1 MIECLLCHH
10 VFAKVI
16 STLLRKRCVG
26 ELLAAA
32 ASVVAVGDCMVCL
45 LQPDRTAATPYG
57 AAACLLLAFAQW
69 GVSLESRGM
78 YDTFRIAAM
87 DDEPPYL
94 VTDTERGACKAAG
107 SASGILYH
115 RHAGFCRHAMADGAA
130 AGDSGG
136 VAGIRGAHLTGGGAK
151 R

>member
-1 MIECLLCHH
+1 
-10 VFAKVI
+10 
-16 STLLRKRCVG
+16 
-26 ELLAAA
+26 
-32 ASVVAVGDCMVCL
+32 MVCL

-94 VTDTERGACKAAG
+94 VTDTERGACKQ
-107 SASGILYH
+107 
-115 RHAGFCRHAMADGAA
+115 
-130 AGDSGG
+130 
-136 VAGIRGAHLTGGGAK
+136 RGALPGFYTTAMRDSAATLWQTVLLPVILVASLVFAGLTSLGEGQSADFLLNWSATLCAGATCTLPLCWARPWAKLGGHLQ
-151 R
+151 

>member
-1 MIECLLCHH
+1 
-10 VFAKVI
+10 
-16 STLLRKRCVG
+16 
-26 ELLAAA
+26 
-32 ASVVAVGDCMVCL
+32 MVCL

-94 VTDTERGACKAAG
+94 VTDTERGACKQRERFRDFIPPPC
-107 SASGILYH
+107 GILPPRYG
-115 RHAGFCRHAMADGAA
+115 RRCCCR
-130 AGDSGG
+130 
-136 VAGIRGAHLTGGGAK
+136 
-151 R
+151 